1 MRYIGNGDQQ
11 APAALICWLGKNRVI
26 KIARVG
32 SINGHKWGI
41 SQITAGFDRRCFQRL
56 GFAQSRFGKFMS
68 DIKFGKSQGAKGT
81 GLVAV
86 AKIGD

>member
-11 APAALICWLGKNRVI
+11 APAALICWFGKNRVI
-26 KIARVG
+26 KIARIG
-32 SINGHKWGI
+32 PINGHKRGI

-56 GFAQSRFGKFMS
+56 GLTQSNFGKFMS
-68 DIKFGKSQGAKGT
+68 DIKFGKSKGAKGA

-86 AKIGD
+86 TKIGD